1 MKSERLALF
10 DFDGTITTKDTLFLF
25 CRFLV
30 GDVRFIVGLILLLPV
45 FVGQRVKLI
54 SAQRAKE
61 ILLTYFIRKM
71 KATEFDLKCQHF
83 ALQVLP
89 RFIRSQASKTILNF
103 KQEGVRVIIV
113 SASPQN
119 WIKPWAET
127 VNAEVIATQLQV
139 EETQITGRL
148 KGKNCNGEEKVN
160 RIKAEIDLNQ
170 FKSISA
176 YGDTSGDLP
185 MLALAQQKFFK
196 PFRDND

>member
-45 FVGQRVKLI
+45 LVGQRVKLI

-119 WIKPWAET
+119 WIIPWAHLYGI
-127 VNAEVIATQLQV
+127 EVIATRLQV
-139 EETQITGRL
+139 KDDNITGKIL
-148 KGKNCNGEEKVN
+148 GKNCNGIEKVI
-160 RIKAEIDLNQ
+160 RIKKVLTLSHYQ
-170 FKSISA
+170 HISA
-176 YGDTSGDLP
+176 YGDSSGDLP
-185 MLALAQQKFFK
+185 MLDLARHRFFK
-196 PFRDND
+196 PFR